1 MKKIKE
7 SFMKNYDGFYYQNN
21 RKFCFLSE
29 AIRWIQI
36 RYGLNISPDEIKE
49 MFVELGFL
57 YENKH
62 VRFEDNST
70 KSDRIL
76 YVEHLVTTE
85 TYPVRNSITKNSSLI
100 YFLDKIIT
108 DHRTINESKVEDII
122 DMGIYLDDEGNKVLM
137 FHNKVMRD
145 HIMNQANYY
154 NFNEDHMKRMM
165 TILRRNSEKS
175 YIRRNVYTEK
185 SSTIQDKVF
194 YKYDYRTE
202 LV

>member
-1 MKKIKE
+1 MQKIKE
-7 SFMKNYDGFYYQNN
+7 SFMNNYEGFYYQNN

-29 AIRWIQI
+29 AVRWIQI
-36 RYGLNISPDEIKE
+36 KFGLNISTNDIRN
-49 MFVELGFL
+49 MFDELGFN

-62 VRFEDNST
+62 VRFADNTT

-76 YVEHLVTTE
+76 YIEFEESNE
-85 TYPVRNSITKNSSLI
+85 TFPVREYITKNSSLL
-100 YFLDKIIT
+100 YFLNIIIN

-145 HIMNQANYY
+145 HIMAHSEYY
-154 NFNEDHMKRMM
+154 NFSEEHMKRMM

-194 YKYDYRTE
+194 YKYYYKTE